1 MGRFLREYAE
11 FKSNLDSSQFGLR
24 ANLVASQF
32 ESGLDSGP
40 RENRMIKRG
49 RAAGNREN
57 ADLIPVNFQGREN
70 VIALKSELD
79 SQAIQFSVNF
89 AGGRK
94 REKNEY
100 KSRCTCHSDFAHREC
115 SDPGQENS
123 TASLLVANPC
133 HIERGRNSGRI
144 VRTHFRVQQFGC
156 PRNFVEGR
164 PIRRYGSGCL
174 G

>member
-1 MGRFLREYAE
+1 MRRFQGESAE
-11 FKSNLDSSQFGLR
+11 FKSKLDSSQFGLR

-79 SQAIQFSVNF
+79 TLAIQFSVSF

-100 KSRCTCHSDFAHREC
+100 KSRWICHNDFARREC

-123 TASLLVANPC
+123 TASLLLANPC
-133 HIERGRNSGRI
+133 HIERG
-144 VRTHFRVQQFGC
+144 
-156 PRNFVEGR
+156 
-164 PIRRYGSGCL
+164 
-174 G
+174 